1 MSGCSQ
7 TEERCHGLHKRLGI
21 KEAFP
26 LLCSCFNVS
35 LVPGHWVRGRLKF
48 DVETAHLQIPA
59 AYTAFGV
66 RLGWCTAVR
75 NMDNTHT
82 LTHSHTH
89 THTPTHTHPHQPATP
104 THIALKHTHTHTHT
118 GVKHTHTHRTKAH
131 THT

>member
-66 RLGWCTAVR
+66 RLGWCTC
-75 NMDNTHT
+75 TCT
-82 LTHSHTH
+82 
-89 THTPTHTHPHQPATP
+89 
-104 THIALKHTHTHTHT
+104 HTHTHTHT
-118 GVKHTHTHRTKAH
+118 YNIYTHTHTHTHTHIHTHAH
-131 THT
+131 THTHTHTHTYIYMHIVEF